1 MKSLG
6 KEYRIRPE
14 KGAGAPPQSMVC
26 LLPWKEESARQMC
39 RDERNM
45 VNYVQ
50 LLQYCTDYFSGQK
63 DMLKC
68 IPWKFKKMRK
78 KKRNGGFWPNFN
90 NRRKIYFIYCIDSS
104 IPRLPTAFQLLNL
117 ILLNSHFIWPFYSF
131 WCCWSLSRNL
141 PILWLQ

>member
-1 MKSLG
+1 
-6 KEYRIRPE
+6 
-14 KGAGAPPQSMVC
+14 
-26 LLPWKEESARQMC
+26 MC

-78 KKRNGGFWPNFN
+78 KKRNGGF
-90 NRRKIYFIYCIDSS
+90 
-104 IPRLPTAFQLLNL
+104 
-117 ILLNSHFIWPFYSF
+117 
-131 WCCWSLSRNL
+131 
-141 PILWLQ
+141 